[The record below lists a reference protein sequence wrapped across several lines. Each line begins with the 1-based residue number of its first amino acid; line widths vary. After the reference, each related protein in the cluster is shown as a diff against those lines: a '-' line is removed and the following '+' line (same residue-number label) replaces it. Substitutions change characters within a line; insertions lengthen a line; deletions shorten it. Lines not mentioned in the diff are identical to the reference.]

1 MDKILEILEEIQPD
15 VNFLTEE
22 HLITGGILDS
32 FDVVTIAAEI
42 DGQLGVRLPAEE
54 LLPEN
59 FESAKAL
66 YQLVQR
72 LARA

>member
-1 MDKILEILEEIQPD
+1 MEKILEILEEIQPD

-42 DGQLGVRLPAEE
+42 DAQLGVRLPAEE

-59 FESAKAL
+59 FESARAL
-66 YQLVQR
+66 YDLVQR

>member
-1 MDKILEILEEIQPD
+1 M
-15 VNFLTEE
+15 NFLTEE

-32 FDVVTIAAEI
+32 FDVVTIATEI
-42 DGQLGVRLPAEE
+42 DGQLGIRLPAEE

-72 LARA
+72 LAKA